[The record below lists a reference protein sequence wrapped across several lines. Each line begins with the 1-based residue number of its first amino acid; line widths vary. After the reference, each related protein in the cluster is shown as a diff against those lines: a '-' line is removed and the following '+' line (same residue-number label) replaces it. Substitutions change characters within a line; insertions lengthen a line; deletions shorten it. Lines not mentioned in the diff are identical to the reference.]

1 MKKKLSTNLIL
12 TILLILIL
20 FFSLLCFLW
29 LRFYQDK
36 SEGYVVHIYQDGKLI
51 HTYSLS
57 DSLPPITITSKDG
70 GFNTISITA
79 SGVSVID
86 ADCPHQT
93 CMHQGE
99 ICNSLL
105 PITCIPHGL
114 VIELH
119 PNDNPSDF
127 DADTY

>member
-1 MKKKLSTNLIL
+1 MKKKFSTNLIL
-12 TILLILIL
+12 TILLCLIL

-29 LRFYQDK
+29 IRFYHDK
-36 SEGYVVHIYQDGKLI
+36 QKNDLVYIYQDGTLI
-51 HTYSLS
+51 QTYPLS
-57 DSLPPITITSKDG
+57 DVAAPITITSKDG
-70 GFNTISITA
+70 GFNTIRITA
-79 SGVSVID
+79 SGVSVIE

-93 CMHQGE
+93 CVHQGE
-99 ICNSLL
+99 ITNSLL

-119 PNDNPSDF
+119 PSDSKNNF